1 MGHKLLLADDSIT
14 IQKVVSLTFA
24 EEDFEVICVGNG
36 EIAVE
41 KIREQQ
47 PDIVLADI
55 FMPRKTGYE
64 VCAFVKTSERFRHI
78 PVILLVGT
86 FEPFD
91 KAEAAS
97 VGADGFLTKPFEPTV
112 LIRMVR
118 QMLEKT
124 KADRMAANLERT
136 VVSSSIT
143 GQVPLPRVQSKRPAE
158 DNKTVQIPRESLL
171 EMPELKVRSVVK
183 SDLEETLLASD
194 VKPAIPD
201 LKPDEI
207 LLPVGDEVLL
217 APEEIVLP
225 QAESPRPPAVPETA
239 PLPPEPLREVPETAP
254 FAPEPVAQTPAPAQ
268 LITPSTQVT
277 DLFAYP
283 DPMVSVRRPIVEP
296 PTAPLP
302 TVQEEREEPLVPEP
316 QPEIPAP
323 AQLVPSVPEPPA
335 EKPAPVPPVSET
347 SMRISLSPKDTG
359 ESLLEFDTIVSRITL
374 PSEED
379 ILGVFD
385 LIGIEKI
392 IAQRKSLEAAL
403 REEMTPPEPPRVA
416 ARVEAAF
423 AEEVEEP
430 RHEVAVETVQ
440 APEPV
445 LEAEP
450 EVKAAPLPAAAAQTE
465 AVLDETLVTRIARM
479 VVEKLSEKII
489 HEIAWEVVP
498 ELAELVI
505 RQEVERMKREG
516 KL

>member
-36 EIAVE
+36 EMAVE

-64 VCAFVKTSERFRHI
+64 VCAFVKTNERFRHT

-124 KADRMAANLERT
+124 KAERMAANLERT

-143 GQVPLPRVQSKRPAE
+143 GQVPLSRVQSKKPAE

-171 EMPELKVRSVVK
+171 EMPELKIRSVVK

-194 VKPAIPD
+194 IKPAIPE

-207 LLPVGDEVLL
+207 LLPTGDEVLL
-217 APEEIVLP
+217 APGEVVLP
-225 QAESPRPPAVPETA
+225 QAEVPRSVPAVPETA
-239 PLPPEPLREVPETAP
+239 PLAPEPPPEVLETAP
-254 FAPEPVAQTPAPAQ
+254 FAPEPVSQTPPPAQ
-268 LITPSTQVT
+268 WVTPSTQVT
-277 DLFAYP
+277 ELFAYP

-302 TVQEEREEPLVPEP
+302 AFEEIREEPAPPVPEP
-316 QPEIPAP
+316 PPEKPAP
-323 AQLVPSVPEPPA
+323 AQPEPQ
-335 EKPAPVPPVSET
+335 T
-347 SMRISLSPKDTG
+347 SMRISLSPRDSG
-359 ESLLEFDTIVSRITL
+359 ESILEFDTIVSRITL

-379 ILGVFD
+379 ILGVFE

-392 IAQRKSLEAAL
+392 IAQRKSLEEAIH
-403 REEMTPPEPPRVA
+403 EEMAAQETPRVA
-416 ARVEAAF
+416 ARVEEAF
-423 AEEVEEP
+423 AQEAEEA
-430 RHEVAVETVQ
+430 RQEVAVETIQ

-445 LEAEP
+445 LEAEA
-450 EVKAAPLPAAAAQTE
+450 EVVKAVSLPAVAAQPE
-465 AVLDETLVTRIARM
+465 ALLDETLVTRIARM
-479 VVEKLSEKII
+479 VVEKLSEKVIR
-489 HEIAWEVVP
+489 EIAWEVVP
-498 ELAELVI
+498 ELAELVV